1 MNERCTSHYVSE
13 KNMYVYVLYMEF
25 TNTFKNKVVTSQND
39 SLCNK
44 YSRKNDNDW
53 ICLVSHPIEHVIQE
67 RQ

>member
-44 YSRKNDNDW
+44 YSRKNDND
-53 ICLVSHPIEHVIQE
+53 
-67 RQ
+67 